1 MADSCLKKRKHEK
14 RESIL
19 LDSRQP
25 FMNRV
30 AACPTIGLRYWIFDI
45 RYSKLLSPV
54 FCVLS
59 PVSRF
64 PDTRSLISCCPDP
77 ALLTDILI
85 A

>member
-30 AACPTIGLRYWIFDI
+30 GLAPPFLFAELFGVKVCGLFEIVRWAVESFFDVFVI
-45 RYSKLLSPV
+45 RGAN
-54 FCVLS
+54 
-59 PVSRF
+59 R
-64 PDTRSLISCCPDP
+64 
-77 ALLTDILI
+77 
-85 A
+85 